1 MRSRYGD
8 PYVRGAGGGPRNVG
22 IWCPFA
28 GHEAAVVYGTRPLLV
43 RSLSMGSSMSFAAP
57 RAVACLASAVAAA
70 VVAMA
75 AGPQS
80 SRADACVAGPVHVG
94 VHGTP
99 PVATTI
105 PMTIR
110 TNDCTPGVTY
120 DGRLFGSVR
129 VGGRHYRVHSVT
141 FANLGTT
148 IRAVTVSMP
157 SRNVRAARAYARRRH
172 LRYAYLYLTA
182 RTVEHGTNA
191 FPNGGSY
198 KIRLVAYGSG
208 RSSQ

>member
-1 MRSRYGD
+1 
-8 PYVRGAGGGPRNVG
+8 
-22 IWCPFA
+22 
-28 GHEAAVVYGTRPLLV
+28 
-43 RSLSMGSSMSFAAP
+43 MGSPLSFAAP
-57 RAVACLASAVAAA
+57 RTVVWHVAVVAAA
-70 VVAMA
+70 AIAMA
-75 AGPQS
+75 ATPES
-80 SRADACVAGPVHVG
+80 SHADVCVAGPVHVG
-94 VHGTP
+94 VQGTP

-105 PMTIR
+105 SMTIR
-110 TNDCTPGVTY
+110 TDDCTPGVTY

-148 IRAVTVSMP
+148 IQAVTVRMP

-198 KIRLVAYGSG
+198 KIRLIASG
-208 RSSQ
+208 GDRSSR

>member
-1 MRSRYGD
+1 VAIGTCE
-8 PYVRGAGGGPRNVG
+8 VR
-22 IWCPFA
+22 
-28 GHEAAVVYGTRPLLV
+28 AAVRATSAYVARWWVMKPLSCTETALRV
-43 RSLSMGSSMSFAAP
+43 RSLSMDSSRWSASP
-57 RAVACLASAVAAA
+57 RAAAWLASAVAAA
-70 VVAMA
+70 AMAMA

-94 VHGTP
+94 VRGTP

-110 TNDCTPGVTY
+110 TDDCTPGVTY
-120 DGRLFGSVR
+120 DGRLSGSVR
-129 VGGRHYRVHSVT
+129 VGGRHYRVHPVT
-141 FANLGTT
+141 FANLGAA
-148 IRAVTVSMP
+148 IRAVSVRMP

-191 FPNGGSY
+191 LPNGGSY
-198 KIRLVAYGSG
+198 KIRLVASGSG
-208 RSSQ
+208 GSSR